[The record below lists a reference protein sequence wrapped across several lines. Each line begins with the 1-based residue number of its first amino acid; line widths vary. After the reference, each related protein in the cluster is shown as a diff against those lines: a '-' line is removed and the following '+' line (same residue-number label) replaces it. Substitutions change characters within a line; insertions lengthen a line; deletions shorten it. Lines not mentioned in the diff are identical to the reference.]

1 VLAGSQVA
9 SGTHA
14 GIHLGPSNIGC
25 QYSRSVCSSA
35 LHASSCGNLV
45 VPRTRRR
52 IGDRAFSVA
61 VPRAWNRLPTELKLL
76 RSFCLNLKT
85 SYYIKA
91 SLGSLQRDLKTF
103 LCLSLF
109 TGTRIRIDSVRRP
122 RSSDRGRNTT
132 ASVTV
137 TRTSPAKQTCRT
149 QHSGHANN
157 RRSLRSW
164 SRRKNGT
171 LIDEYGV
178 ITRYSLQPVDDA
190 GVASRVTRD

>member
-1 VLAGSQVA
+1 M
-9 SGTHA
+9 
-14 GIHLGPSNIGC
+14 
-25 QYSRSVCSSA
+25 
-35 LHASSCGNLV
+35 
-45 VPRTRRR
+45 
-52 IGDRAFSVA
+52 
-61 VPRAWNRLPTELKLL
+61 
-76 RSFCLNLKT
+76 
-85 SYYIKA
+85 
-91 SLGSLQRDLKTF
+91 
-103 LCLSLF
+103 
-109 TGTRIRIDSVRRP
+109 RRP